1 MTEQRISILE
11 GGFIT
16 TRPGLRGARFTTGK
30 TKQRIR
36 EEKDERHARALIR
49 SSRHQHFADSEL
61 GTEVIKAESVINLRS
76 SLLRELAIYENN
88 SIESSREMNADTI
101 ERMKRTLEKTKVE
114 IVEALKTLV

>member
-1 MTEQRISILE
+1 M
-11 GGFIT
+11 
-16 TRPGLRGARFTTGK
+16 
-30 TKQRIR
+30 
-36 EEKDERHARALIR
+36 
-49 SSRHQHFADSEL
+49 
-61 GTEVIKAESVINLRS
+61 INLRS